1 MALMRDDVKLLLFSL
16 LTTKPRFDVKIN
28 NNIDDND
35 DDDGDDNDNNDDDN
49 DDDYDDDDN
58 DNDDDYDRNHNYYG
72 GIIQICDPNSRR
84 NEEYPKLCK

>member
-1 MALMRDDVKLLLFSL
+1 MALMRDDVELLLFSL

-28 NNIDDND
+28 NNIDD
-35 DDDGDDNDNNDDDN
+35 NDDDN

>member
-1 MALMRDDVKLLLFSL
+1 MALMRDDVELLLFSL

-35 DDDGDDNDNNDDDN
+35 DDDGDDND
-49 DDDYDDDDN
+49 
-58 DNDDDYDRNHNYYG
+58 HNYYG

>member
-1 MALMRDDVKLLLFSL
+1 MALMRDDVELLLFSL

-28 NNIDDND
+28 NNID
-35 DDDGDDNDNNDDDN
+35 
-49 DDDYDDDDN
+49 